1 MQWINVNDCLPG
13 LDECVLVIAEGKCG
27 DIYLEDSYELAC
39 FQGCREGWFVYSRLD
54 MDDPSVTWWMPL
66 PDPPDTDPVHASGA
80 CYCKECK
87 HWHEETGFC
96 NKNSYFVDSD
106 GECCDPAKSREWT
119 MFDADDFC
127 SKAERREESK

>member
-1 MQWINVNDCLPG
+1 MQWINVNDRLPE
-13 LDECVLVIAEGKCG
+13 LDECVLVIAEGRCG

-39 FQGCREGWFVYSRLD
+39 FQGCIEGWFVYSRLD

-66 PDPPDTDPVHASGA
+66 PDLPDTDPVHAAGV

-96 NKNSYFVDSD
+96 EENSYFVDAAGDCCSPA
-106 GECCDPAKSREWT
+106 ECRIWT

-127 SKAERREESK
+127 SKGERRK